1 MPVSIPTTRLFSGRD
16 GVSIGACQ
24 VDIGYGIPSIPQD
37 GFVDGNYGVGWDSSS
52 FDFLHGGRWE
62 LPVVADMTVHDFLS
76 WNLYTRF
83 YGYAASLESH
93 ENGGMVLVLIDSL
106 GNYKAW
112 NIYGSDII
120 GYTPGGANLE
130 GWFNSYQSGSSIV
143 EFMVEV
149 ASAPDYAGGSID
161 LTDVVAIEIHV
172 RPNSTT
178 GPRGWELYLQ
188 YVQLIDTPTAT
199 GEFNYDDVYDEY
211 TSMDRYESSAS
222 DWRLW
227 SGQIVNPAKLSS
239 GYQSAYF
246 PKCGLNIGDG
256 VTQTTAEISNTSVG
270 LWNLFEDD
278 DDNTRSVGRVVIVN
292 SPRVE
297 RFVQSPTDH
306 IVIDNYSLASSGM
319 VGFVCEGST
328 AGQLIMTNSLIA
340 RSELTQLGHGSYT
353 DTQFVD
359 CKSPVEVTADTAL
372 SGCAFRDGDYGIKLL
387 AGPGDHSALE
397 TRFGGIAVH
406 DIELGSGGAGAYDL
420 SGVTL
425 RAGDTLKIHN
435 DSLNDISVI
444 LPAGMS
450 YSTSSDGGAITVIS
464 PPTTYTLKMPNIQQ
478 YSRVQIYNTSSNTE
492 ILNELV
498 GPAGVDYTMISGA
511 DYSPGDIG
519 RVRVTYQSSA
529 VAFEPVEIEFTF
541 SEATTINALP
551 TKQSAAASYNAFG
564 VDGSTAPE
572 FAWDSGSVEVD
583 INDIDNETSVQ
594 RFAAWWHY
602 FITTPV
608 GIQEAFG
615 AVAWES
621 LNSVRIVSAIVDLHI
636 DNLKNTPLRLT
647 GGRMYRDD
655 GQSIIAATS
664 NSIHVDYA
672 PVYTLET
679 GVSGLTASESA
690 KLDAIGSVPAAV
702 WTHVDRQLTDDP
714 FQGLPV
720 DDLDT
725 IVTSVW
731 SAAARTLTASDN
743 SGAELTAA
751 ERQAIIDGVWNAASR
766 SLTTAAGVT
775 GQNISDIVDA
785 VWSAAARTLTASD
798 NSGAELTAAERQ
810 AIIDGVW
817 GAASRSLTTAA
828 GVTEQNINDIA
839 QRVWDH
845 EL

>member
-1 MPVSIPTTRLFSGRD
+1 MPVSIPYIPITTGKD
-16 GVSIGACQ
+16 GIIPVACEID
-24 VDIGYGIPSIPQD
+24 VGYGTPQIPD
-37 GFVDGNYGVGWDSSS
+37 GGYIDSGYGAGWDATSN
-52 FDFLHGGRWE
+52 FNYDHGGRWE
-62 LPVVADMTVHDFLS
+62 FVDGLDCTQHRYLNF
-76 WNLYTRF
+76 NLYTRL
-83 YGYAASLESH
+83 YRYPAYIRSH
-93 ENGGMVLVLIDSL
+93 ADSGMLFLITDSM
-106 GNYKAW
+106 GNYRGW
-112 NIYGSDII
+112 NIYGSDLE
-120 GYTPGGANLE
+120 GYENGNNAGVSNTE
-130 GWFNSYQSGSSIV
+130 GWFNSFQDSFDFLIDPSSDADFESGV
-143 EFMVEV
+143 V
-149 ASAPDYAGGSID
+149 D
-161 LTDVVAIEIHV
+161 LSDIVAIEIHV
-172 RPNSTT
+172 RPVEGAN
-178 GPRGWELYLQ
+178 RGWELYVQKLRLLDDPILQ
-188 YVQLIDTPTAT
+188 GSSNNSLDDLVT
-199 GEFNYDDVYDEY
+199 EFNTQGAYSTLY
-211 TSMDRYESSAS
+211 TFSKSPRLAAGNYFESY
-222 DWRLW
+222 R
-227 SGQIVNPAKLSS
+227 PKL
-239 GYQSAYF
+239 
-246 PKCGLNIGDG
+246 GLTIGDG
-256 VTQTTAEISNTSVG
+256 IDGTVLSLSQVSLGVFNLHKDAATHISVG
-270 LWNLFEDD
+270 GYIQVSD
-278 DDNTRSVGRVVIVN
+278 
-292 SPRVE
+292 PRVF
-297 RFVQSPTDH
+297 RLNQSPTD
-306 IVIDNYSLASSGM
+306 IVDLTDFTLASSSAL
-319 VGFVCEGST
+319 GFVCEGDV
-328 AGQLIMTNSLIA
+328 AGNLTVINSLIA
-340 RSELTQLGHGSYT
+340 GSELPQLGHGSYT

-498 GPAGVDYTMISGA
+498 GPAGVDHTMISGA

-529 VAFEPVEIEFTF
+529 VAFEPVEIDFTF

-551 TKQSAAASYNAFG
+551 TIQSAAASYNAFG